1 MHLFAAFVLFSL
13 SWIQR
18 NYASGERTQR
28 FFESLQQQ
36 WAAGTVHQDFLTLP
50 GYASSAVLTL
60 LAAAAVIAGAV
71 FAWRKIRWYSWFV
84 LIFAFIMTQFA
95 FSVCARTKDRESI
108 EDHNATRRLVYGLI
122 EQKRTEGVTDR
133 QMADSIAENLKEFR
147 YSYENRRAE
156 IESEKRIEDALKKLR
171 PAGSPPE
178 GKETAKIIYLEFGFA
193 PPTEKTVI
201 DLENEKISYEFSYT
215 IGKIGKEGYKK
226 REIPPKTVKA
236 LKAKLA
242 GFSTARWEDRYSAPH
257 VRDGTQW
264 QLEITFSDGSSR
276 MISGSNAWPK
286 DFDRL
291 GIGEIRK
298 KARDEA
304 KP

>member
-1 MHLFAAFVLFSL
+1 MALFILLICLVGTFATAQDVLPQRLPFPIPPMPPIAVKL
-13 SWIQR
+13 PVMDNIQPVQVTDVAIEA
-18 NYASGERTQR
+18 NVDG
-28 FFESLQQQ
+28 
-36 WAAGTVHQDFLTLP
+36 
-50 GYASSAVLTL
+50 VLTETKVTMTL
-60 LAAAAVIAGAV
+60 HNPNGRVLEGELNFPLPAGATT
-71 FAWRKIRWYSWFV
+71 AIRQNTASDE
-84 LIFAFIMTQFA
+84 A
-95 FSVCARTKDRESI
+95 
-108 EDHNATRRLVYGLI
+108 
-122 EQKRTEGVTDR
+122 
-133 QMADSIAENLKEFR
+133 
-147 YSYENRRAE
+147 AE
-156 IESEKRIEDALKKLR
+156 IESEKKIEDALKKLR

-193 PPTEKTVI
+193 PPTEKIVI

-286 DFDRL
+286 DFNRL